1 MRKRSHIPIRLNILF
16 SVIVVLFGM
25 LVFRLIDL
33 QVSNGKYFSQ
43 LLTKKMALEV
53 KEDVTRG
60 QIFDRNGVLLAGN
73 STHPTINYTRNT
85 EDTTAMIDTAT
96 QLSHLIQVDTSQVSK
111 RDMQD
116 YFFIKNASV
125 VNGRL
130 TASEKELNGGALYQ
144 AQLAKITDE
153 DLRYNDQ
160 EKEIIAI
167 FSKMNS
173 VSSLSTV
180 AIKNRQV
187 SQQEMDNVKKQ
198 LSILSGIS
206 IGTDWER
213 HYPEKEL
220 LHALL
225 GTVSTNDT
233 GVPAQVANTYVARG
247 YANNARV
254 GTSFLEQ
261 QYDAALRGTPKS
273 TAYELNSTYQ
283 IVGEKAGFPGKNGSD
298 LYLTIDTKLQRRVE
312 DILASFLLDTSVE
325 KRGYNNS
332 IYAVVQDV
340 TNGEILAISGKKYGY
355 DEKTDSYTRTIE
367 DDVLGAIN
375 NNFTVGSVVKAATVG
390 IGYENGVITEENNT
404 MIDEPLYFGS
414 GIPLAS
420 SFNANTQIPLNDM
433 MALARSSNIYMA
445 RIGMA
450 IGGQKNYENGK
461 QLSLATGTID
471 KLRKAYASY
480 GLGAYTGI
488 DLPYSSKGYTPTNVT
503 QFNALTL
510 TFGQFDLY
518 TPLQV
523 SQYISTIANGGVR
536 YAPRLGKELR
546 HEKGQDML
554 GAVQTTLGSKLL
566 NRVNVTAS
574 QMQRIQDGLYEV
586 AHHYLGTEFEN
597 FGGYGIPVSA
607 KTGTAEAFYSGP
619 IKQYANQPV
628 VNSVS
633 AAYAP
638 SQNPRISVTVIV
650 PYMDGINNYAGKTI
664 RRIMD
669 AYFYQ

>member
-1 MRKRSHIPIRLNILF
+1 MRKRSHIPMRLNILF
-16 SVIVVLFGM
+16 SVIVVLFGA

-33 QVSNGKYFSQ
+33 QITNGKYFTQ
-43 LLTKKMALEV
+43 VLTKKMALEV

-73 STHPTINYTRNT
+73 ATHTAINYTRNT

-96 QLSHLIQVDTSQVSK
+96 QLAHLIQVDTKQVSR

-116 YFFIKNASV
+116 YFFIKNPEL
-125 VNGRL
+125 VNERL
-130 TASEKELNGGALYQ
+130 DASEKQLSGGALYQ
-144 AQLAKITDE
+144 AQLSKITDD
-153 DLRYNDQ
+153 DLKYSDQ

-167 FSKMNS
+167 FSRMNS
-173 VSSLSTV
+173 VSSLSSV
-180 AIKNRQV
+180 AIKNRDV
-187 SQQEMDNVKKQ
+187 SQQETDNVKQ
-198 LSILSGIS
+198 NLSILSGVS
-206 IGTDWER
+206 LGTDWER
-213 HYPEKEL
+213 TYPEKQL
-220 LHALL
+220 LHGLL

-233 GVPAQVANTYVARG
+233 GVPAQMANTYMAKG

-273 TAYELNSTYQ
+273 TAYELNSNYQ
-283 IVGEKAGFPGKNGSD
+283 VVGEKPGFAGKNGSD
-298 LYLTIDTKLQRRVE
+298 LYLTIDTKLQKRVE
-312 DILASFLLDTSVE
+312 DILSWFLLDTSVE

-355 DEKTDSYTRTIE
+355 DDKTDSYTRTVE
-367 DDVLGAIN
+367 DDILGAIN

-390 IGYENGVITEENNT
+390 IGYENGVITEDNNT
-404 MIDEPLYFGS
+404 MIDEPLFFGS
-414 GIPLAS
+414 GLPIAS
-420 SFNANTQIPLNDM
+420 SFNADTQIPLNDI

-450 IGGQKNYENGK
+450 VGGQKNYENGK
-461 QLSLATGTID
+461 RLSMEVGTID

-480 GLGAYTGI
+480 GLGAHTGI
-488 DLPYSSKGYTPTNVT
+488 DLPYSSKGYTPGAIT
-503 QFNALTL
+503 QFNTLTM

-546 HEKGQDML
+546 NEKGEDML
-554 GAVQTTLGSKLL
+554 GAVQTTLGSKML
-566 NRVNVTAS
+566 NRVNVTPS
-574 QMQRIQDGLYEV
+574 QMQRIQTGLYEV

-619 IKQYANQPV
+619 IKRYANQPV

-638 SQNPRISVTVIV
+638 SNNPRISVTVIV

-669 AYFYQ
+669 AYFYR